1 MATPPPET
9 TAPRPPEVKDR
20 ASALALDREG
30 ARAYAEG
37 RYRDAA
43 VFFEEAYRFGAPP
56 VELWNI
62 AKCQLKL
69 DDADSA
75 AKNIERYLGTP
86 NIPERDRA
94 DAQRQ
99 LEELNG
105 RSSTVTVVTVP
116 TGSTVTIDDRAIE
129 GTTPLVTTL
138 PSGWHTI
145 EVRFPSGDRS
155 KGSFQTRYGRALVV
169 RAFAESSG
177 AGE

>member
-9 TAPRPPEVKDR
+9 TTPRPPEVKDR

-138 PSGWHTI
+138 ASGWHTI

-169 RAFAESSG
+169 RAFAESGST
-177 AGE
+177 GE